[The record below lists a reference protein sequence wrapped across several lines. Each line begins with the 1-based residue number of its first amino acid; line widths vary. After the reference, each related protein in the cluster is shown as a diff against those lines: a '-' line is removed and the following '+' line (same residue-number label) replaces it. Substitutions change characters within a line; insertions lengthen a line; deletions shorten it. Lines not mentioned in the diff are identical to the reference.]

1 MSIFI
6 KRSVLIATIM
16 LATHSVAE
24 AQLGKKI
31 IGKVAQK
38 TNETL
43 ASSPAVPSIR
53 HQSDGNIYYVSIEK
67 GSARAEGS
75 KDAPMKDIQKAIDQA
90 ADGDLIRIAQGNY
103 LGTLD
108 RGWIQIK
115 GRLPRRL

>member
-38 TNETL
+38 TN
-43 ASSPAVPSIR
+43 PKFRSIL
-53 HQSDGNIYYVSIEK
+53 V
-67 GSARAEGS
+67 
-75 KDAPMKDIQKAIDQA
+75 
-90 ADGDLIRIAQGNY
+90 
-103 LGTLD
+103 
-108 RGWIQIK
+108 
-115 GRLPRRL
+115 